1 MSKHTFLRLI
11 RVLCRAILKVIA
23 RVDLIGNIDYPV
35 GGYILTGNHLGRL
48 DAFLPIILADRDD
61 IVLIMAEKYK
71 EYAIWRYF
79 AAKVDAIWINRFDA
93 DFAALREL
101 LKRLKGGAVAAIAP
115 EGTRSPTEALLPGRQ
130 GAAYVASKSGLP
142 VIPVSITGSEDRV
155 VKYRLKR
162 LRRLDIVIRVGAPY
176 TLPPM
181 PRDGRDEFL
190 QAQTDRIMCEIALLL
205 PQQYRGVYADHPLLH
220 QLIAERGSPFPED
233 RALLSNQNQP
243 PINAGLPA
251 D

>member
-11 RVLCRAILKVIA
+11 RFVCRTILRIIA
-23 RVDLIGNIDYPV
+23 RVELIGNIDYPV

-79 AAKVDAIWINRFDA
+79 AGKVDAIWINRFDA
-93 DFAALREL
+93 DFGALREL

-115 EGTRSPTEALLPGRQ
+115 EGTRSQTEALLPGRQ

-142 VIPVSITGSEDRV
+142 VIPVSIIGSEDRV
-155 VKYRLKR
+155 VKHRLKR
-162 LRRLDIVIRVGAPY
+162 LRRLDIVIRVGKPY
-176 TLPPM
+176 TLPPI
-181 PRDGRDEFL
+181 PRDGREEFL
-190 QAQTDRIMCEIALLL
+190 QAQTDRIMCEIAILL
-205 PQQYRGVYADHPLLH
+205 PQQYRGVYIDHPLLR
-220 QLIAERGSPFPED
+220 QMLLERGSPFPED
-233 RALLSNQNQP
+233 QALLSNQNP
-243 PINAGLPA
+243 PQINADSLA